1 MLYNRVRLR
10 RGEHRGVSVVF
21 LYFLFDFEFKEYVK
35 TFPGIRWSQS
45 NGCFYV
51 PYSLVLSRQL
61 EAHLLGWKDV
71 TLVYEGEEEQVKQ
84 TAQAQRR
91 APLPKDK
98 KELLTYF
105 ENYLLGKRYS
115 ANTLSV
121 YVSFIKDF
129 LQFHKAEDPET
140 LDGESVRLYIE
151 WAVKHHQYSIS
162 THRQLVSALKH
173 FAFFYPKCSIDPE
186 RISRPKK
193 QRKLP
198 VVLSMEEVM
207 RILQV
212 TRNLKH
218 KAIIALLYSSGLR
231 VGELI
236 DLQLSAFD
244 FERKLLHIKSGKG
257 NKDRYTQLA
266 DSVIPLLK
274 TYYDAYRPEVYFVE
288 GIKGGRYSA
297 NSVRAFLKE
306 SCKLARIRK
315 PVSPHTLR
323 HSYATH
329 LLESGTGLRYI
340 QVLLGHSKPETT
352 MIYTHVRS
360 HDLADVQSPLDLL
373 VRKFRDSGH
382 HPNELSFGRERI
394 PDKDNKF

>member
-1 MLYNRVRLR
+1 MICVSLQ
-10 RGEHRGVSVVF
+10 RGEHRGVPCIF
-21 LYFLFDFEFKEYVK
+21 IHFPFHFQFKEHLK
-35 TFPGIRWSQS
+35 AFPGIRWSQS

-51 PYSLVLSRQL
+51 PYSVVLSRQL
-61 EAHLLGWKDV
+61 EAHILGWKDV
-71 TLVYEGEEEQVKQ
+71 TLVYEGQEEQHKQ

-91 APLPKDK
+91 ALLPKDK
-98 KELLTYF
+98 KELLNYF
-105 ENYLLGKRYS
+105 ESYLIGKRYS
-115 ANTLSV
+115 ASTLSV
-121 YVSFIKDF
+121 YLSFIKDF
-129 LQFHKAEDPET
+129 LQLHKEEDPES

-151 WAVKHHQYSIS
+151 WAVKQHQYSIS

-173 FAFFYPKCSIDPE
+173 FAFFYPKCAIDPE
-186 RISRPKK
+186 RITRPKR

-274 TYYDAYRPEVYFVE
+274 TYYDAYQPQVYFVE

-297 NSVRAFLKE
+297 TSVRAFLKE
-306 SCKLARIRK
+306 SCRLANIRK
-315 PVSPHTLR
+315 SVSPHTLR

-373 VRKFRDSGH
+373 VRKYRDSGNNT
-382 HPNELSFGRERI
+382 NELSFGRGRI